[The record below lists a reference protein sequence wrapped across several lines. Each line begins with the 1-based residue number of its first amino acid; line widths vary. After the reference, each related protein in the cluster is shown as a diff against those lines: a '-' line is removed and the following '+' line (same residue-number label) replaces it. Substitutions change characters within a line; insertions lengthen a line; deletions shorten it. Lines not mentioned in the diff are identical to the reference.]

1 MLFKSKISK
10 GFQTVVP
17 SKIRK
22 KFKIRE
28 GDLVEW
34 IDTEDGASVK
44 FRKQKKLK
52 DIVGIVSTS
61 SDAVELKK
69 EIQRGK

>member
-10 GFQTVVP
+10 GFQIVVP

-22 KFKIRE
+22 KFGIEE

-34 IDTEDGASVK
+34 IDTKEGASVK

-52 DIVGIVSTS
+52 DIVGIVSTP

-69 EIQRGK
+69 EIQRGE